1 MTQRSNLPG
10 ERATRARSEDV
21 AVGID
26 ATDLAESDLYRIILR
41 SDFYDLS
48 MVVGYRDGSS
58 LDAVRIAAQAGA
70 VITDLTD
77 AEDTRSALRRAAE
90 NAGFDRLVWHPTP
103 SAHVDFEET
112 ERVLRSSDE
121 YVVPSSTRGEG
132 SDDVGVLVAIPA
144 YNEEATVADVVAETA
159 EYADEVLVVDDGSDD
174 ATSECAEGSDAVV
187 VQHEKNQGYGAAL
200 KTAFEEADRRGA
212 DHLVVLDADGQHD
225 PSDVPE
231 LVEAQR
237 TSGAE
242 LVIGNRFTD
251 ESGTTVPRYRRVGLF
266 VVNLLTNVGLGT
278 GVRGSWI
285 ADTQSGFRAYDED
298 AIESLADDDSIGDG
312 MNASTDI
319 IYHAHDRDYDVEEV
333 PTTID
338 YDKENANSQNPLSHG
353 IVLVSNLLHVLERE
367 RPITLIGVPGFVIA
381 AIGLGLLY
389 LAVLQ
394 SLRTGTLSVG
404 LSILAVFLA
413 FVGIL
418 ACFSAIIL
426 HSIQVHI
433 DS

>member
-10 ERATRARSEDV
+10 ERATRARSGDA

-26 ATDLAESDLYRIILR
+26 ATGLSESDLYRIILR
-41 SDFYDLS
+41 ADFYDFSL
-48 MVVGYRDGSS
+48 VVGYRDGSS

-70 VITDLTD
+70 VITDLAD
-77 AEDTRSALRRAAE
+77 ADDAQSSLRLAAE
-90 NAGFDRLVWHPTP
+90 NAGFDRLLWHPTP
-103 SAHVDFEET
+103 SAPIDFEESV
-112 ERVLRSSDE
+112 RQLRSTDE
-121 YVVPSSTRGEG
+121 YVVTSSTQGDADG
-132 SDDVGVLVAIPA
+132 VGVMVAIPA
-144 YNEEATVADVVAETA
+144 YNEAGTVADVVTETS
-159 EYADEVLVVDDGSDD
+159 EYADEVVVVDDGSDD
-174 ATSECAEGSDAVV
+174 ATSERAGRTDATVV
-187 VQHEKNQGYGAAL
+187 EHETNRGYGAAL
-200 KTAFEEADRRGA
+200 KTAFEEAAARDA

-225 PSDVPE
+225 PSDVPK

-237 TSGAE
+237 ESGAQ
-242 LVIGNRFTD
+242 LVIGNRFMD

-278 GVRGSWI
+278 VVGGQWI
-285 ADTQSGFRAYDED
+285 DDTQSGFRAYDRA
-298 AIESLADDDSIGDG
+298 AIQSLAEDDSIGDG

-319 IYHAHDRDYDVEEV
+319 IYHAHDRDYAVEEV

-338 YDKENANSQNPLSHG
+338 YDIENANSQNPVSHG

-367 RPITLIGVPGFVIA
+367 RPITLIGIPGFA
-381 AIGLGLLY
+381 AASVGLGLVYVAL
-389 LAVLQ
+389 LELF
-394 SLRTGTLSVG
+394 RTGTVSVG
-404 LSILAVFLA
+404 VSILAVLLA